1 MSMKAKYI
9 PPGPWN
15 KTPAIL
21 LGSWIFI
28 KINGFV
34 YMYANPD
41 KPPPVSNVAEFD
53 VDDQIT
59 PDELFEA
66 MEIHAL
72 KQMPDHAQR

>member
-1 MSMKAKYI
+1 MIARYI
-9 PPGPWN
+9 PPGPFN
-15 KTPAIL
+15 RTPAIL

-34 YMYANPD
+34 YMYENPD
-41 KPPPVSNVAEFD
+41 IPSPASNVTEFD
-53 VDDQIT
+53 VDAQIT

-72 KQMPDHAQR
+72 KQMPDARQTI